1 MGVITSL
8 TGYFL
13 LVFSCLSYSV
23 LLTWIIFSKFLWSPE
38 ENQILKF
45 FQEDYYYCLLIVMM
59 IPTTTMLIYGNWVSM
74 KFFRHN

>member
-13 LVFSCLSYSV
+13 VLFSCLSYSV
-23 LLTWIIFSKFLWSPE
+23 LITWMVLTKLLWRVE
-38 ENQILKF
+38 GNYVLQF
-45 FQEDYYYCLLIVMM
+45 VQEDHYYCLLIVMM
-59 IPTTTMLIYGNWVSM
+59 IPTTVLFVYANWVSM

>member
-13 LVFSCLSYSV
+13 LVFSCLSYSILITWMV
-23 LLTWIIFSKFLWSPE
+23 FAKLLWKVE
-38 ENQILKF
+38 ENYLVKF
-45 FQEDYYYCLLIVMM
+45 VQEDDYYCLLIVMM
-59 IPTTTMLIYGNWVSM
+59 IPTTVLLVYANWVSM